1 MGILAAITLIIMG
14 ILAAPSIIVSRK
26 PDAQQIIDKIVPY
39 QGWIGIIG
47 GLWGIWILI
56 WTLRYAVLIRF
67 LPIWWLTMLAMAI
80 MFILLGFLLGYSLL
94 SKWIAKSEEAAA
106 KAAQLRAKLAGISG
120 TLGIIAIILALWSF
134 IPRFIGF

>member
-26 PDAQQIIDKIVPY
+26 PDAQQIIDKIVPF

-56 WTLRYAVLIRF
+56 WTLRYAILIRIVP
-67 LPIWWLTMLAMAI
+67 LWWLTMLAMSI
-80 MFILLGFLLGYSLL
+80 MFILLGFLLGYSLIA
-94 SKWIAKSEEAAA
+94 KAVAKSEEAAA
-106 KAAQLRAKLAGISG
+106 KAAQLRAKLASVSG
-120 TLGIIAIILALWSF
+120 KLGIIAIILALWSF
-134 IPRFIGF
+134 IPRFIRF